1 MCDEMFSVGSG
12 GTYETLFNSFGDV
25 TRYKSPSGFDPLFK
39 KIGSKEKPSKSLT
52 KAVKNRLVKF
62 LSYNK

>member
-39 KIGSKEKPSKSLT
+39 
-52 KAVKNRLVKF
+52 
-62 LSYNK
+62 